1 MKIVADKHVPFL
13 EGVFEPYAEV
23 VYIDGREITHEDIV
37 DADALII
44 RTRTKC
50 NAQMLE
56 GTKVSM
62 IATATIGMDHID
74 LNYCHEHGIEVH
86 NAQGCN
92 AGGVMQYVFS
102 ALYGVAAR
110 KGIKIDG
117 ATMGIV
123 GVGHVGKKIEEMARY
138 LGFNVLLCDPPRAEA
153 EGGEKFCSLEYLLA
167 NSQIV
172 SMHVP
177 LDETT
182 YKMADEEF
190 FMLMPPGAIFIN
202 AARGEVID
210 EPALINAIPKLGAVV
225 IDTWNNEPKINLD
238 LVEMVDIATPHI
250 AGYSYQGKQN
260 GTASAVQQ
268 VARHFGLKELYDY
281 YPEADIPGHEPVL
294 LDLKDKTH
302 GERAAVFQY
311 NYPIFTDDFRLRM
324 EPENFEQLR
333 SEYQYRRE
341 IYIIQNQINMFTNED
356 IKQIEQRGSSVQT
369 VQDQVERFK
378 KGFPWMKII
387 APATPER
394 GIQVLDEAAVEA
406 AGKYYDAA
414 KINGKCK
421 FVPAS
426 GAASRM
432 FKDLFSGL
440 DALKEGK
447 ELADTAPAAKFVD
460 SIQGFAFYTPE
471 LFGETVYP
479 CAKYRAEVLS
489 KTLTDEGL
497 GYGSK
502 PKGVLKFHK
511 YTDGEIRTAFA
522 EHLVE
527 AQNYMRN
534 DDGTANLVVTISP
547 EHQHLFE
554 EAYAEVKAAYEAKY
568 GVQYNIT
575 FTFQDKATDTVAVD
589 VDNNPFRT
597 ETDSLLFRPAGHGAL
612 IYNLNKL
619 EEEVVS
625 IKNIDNVANERLLPE
640 TATWKKVLL
649 GKALELRDTLHGYL
663 RELDIVCNPIKG
675 SENKTV
681 GVPGYDPLYDDLCAT
696 PEAMQLCDDIEAFL
710 KNVLCVELPVAETP
724 KKRVEALRAK
734 LNRPVRVAGMVK
746 NQGEPGGGPFIIAEK
761 DGSTSLQVLE
771 SVQINMEDD
780 HARNALASAT
790 HFNPVDIVCC
800 LHDYKGQSFDLLKY
814 VDEDAG
820 FISSKSYQGREL
832 KALEL
837 PGLWNGAMSNWNTL
851 FIEVPLATFNPV
863 KVVLDL
869 LRPAHQN

>member
-1 MKIVADKHVPFL
+1 MKIVADIDIPFL
-13 EGVFEPYAEV
+13 NGVLEPYGEV
-23 VYIDGREITHEDIV
+23 LYKKGLDISREDV
-37 DADALII
+37 LDADALIV
-44 RTRTKC
+44 RTRTRC
-50 NAQMLE
+50 DGALLD
-56 GTKVSM
+56 GTAVKM

-74 LNYCHEHGIEVH
+74 LEYCRKAGIEVA
-86 NAQGCN
+86 NAAGCN

-117 ATMGIV
+117 STIGIV
-123 GVGHVGKKIEEMARY
+123 GVGHVGSRVKAMAEY
-138 LGFNVLLCDPPRAEA
+138 LGFNILRCDPPRAAA
-153 EGGEKFCSLEYLLA
+153 EGPDGFCSLEKLLA
-167 NSQIV
+167 ESDV
-172 SMHVP
+172 VTLHVP

-182 YKMADEEF
+182 RGMANADF
-190 FMLMPPGAIFIN
+190 FTLMKPGAIFIN
-202 AARGEVID
+202 AARGEIVD
-210 EPALINAIPKLGAVV
+210 EQALMEASPKFGAIV
-225 IDTWNNEPKINLD
+225 IDTWNNEPYVNED
-238 LVEMVDIATPHI
+238 LVDIADIATPHI
-250 AGYSYQGKQN
+250 AGYSFLGKQN
-260 GTASAVQQ
+260 GTAYAVRAL
-268 VARHFGLKELYDY
+268 ARHFGLQELYDFF
-281 YPEADIPGHEPVL
+281 PAKDLADHEPVL
-294 LDLKDKTH
+294 LDLRGKNH
-302 GERAAVFQY
+302 GEIAAVLQY
-311 NYPIFTDDFRLRM
+311 NYPIFTDDFRFRM
-324 EPENFEQLR
+324 DPHKFEKLR

-341 IYIIQNQINMFTNED
+341 IIYTNTITNMFTKED
-356 IKQIEQRGSSVQT
+356 IAQIEQRGSSVQT
-369 VQDQVERFK
+369 AEQQVERFK
-378 KGFPWMKII
+378 QGFPWMKIV

-406 AGKYYDAA
+406 AAKYYDGAQ
-414 KINGKCK
+414 INGKCK

-440 DALKEGK
+440 DALKAGK
-447 ELADTAPAAKFVD
+447 ELADDAPAARFVD
-460 SIQGFAFYTPE
+460 RIADFAFYTPD
-471 LFGETVYP
+471 LFGEQSCKCP
-479 CAKYRAEVLS
+479 EYRQSVLS

-497 GYGSK
+497 GYGAK

-534 DDGTANLVVTISP
+534 EDGTANLVVTISP
-547 EHQHLFE
+547 EHQNLFE
-554 EAYAEVKAAYEAKY
+554 EAYAEVKEAYEAKY
-568 GVQYNIT
+568 GVKYNIT
-575 FTFQDKATDTVAVD
+575 FTFQDKATDTIAVD
-589 VDNNPFRT
+589 VENKPFRT

-612 IYNLNKL
+612 IYNLNKI

-649 GKALELRDTLHGYL
+649 GKALELRDKIYGYL
-663 RELDIVCNPIKG
+663 NALDA
-675 SENKTV
+675 E
-681 GVPGYDPLYDDLCAT
+681 AT
-696 PEAMQLCDDIEAFL
+696 PELCDEIEKFL
-710 KNVLCVELPVAETP
+710 DSTLCVTLPEASDFDARVA
-724 KKRVEALRAK
+724 ALRTK
-734 LNRPVRVAGMVK
+734 LDRPIRVAGMVK

-771 SVQINMEDD
+771 SVQINMSDD

-851 FIEVPLATFNPV
+851 FVEVPLATFNPV